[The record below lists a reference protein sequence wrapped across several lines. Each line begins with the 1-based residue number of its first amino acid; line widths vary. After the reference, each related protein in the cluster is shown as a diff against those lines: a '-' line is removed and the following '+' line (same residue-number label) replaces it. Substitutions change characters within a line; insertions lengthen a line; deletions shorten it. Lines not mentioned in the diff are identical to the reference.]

1 MQDKIEKIT
10 QHARNHARTHTH
22 IPAHLHPHTL
32 AHAYIR
38 TRTHTHRPRARTHVW
53 KPPQWPWG
61 PALTWSLISLSLPVS
76 LPLAR
81 ARAVALGAGADVALD
96 AADIVLV
103 QNKLEHVLTALD
115 LSKSIVARIWMN
127 YVRVCVW
134 LCMCA

>member
-1 MQDKIEKIT
+1 M
-10 QHARNHARTHTH
+10 
-22 IPAHLHPHTL
+22 
-32 AHAYIR
+32 
-38 TRTHTHRPRARTHVW
+38 
-53 KPPQWPWG
+53 
-61 PALTWSLISLSLPVS
+61 
-76 LPLAR
+76 
-81 ARAVALGAGADVALD
+81 ALD